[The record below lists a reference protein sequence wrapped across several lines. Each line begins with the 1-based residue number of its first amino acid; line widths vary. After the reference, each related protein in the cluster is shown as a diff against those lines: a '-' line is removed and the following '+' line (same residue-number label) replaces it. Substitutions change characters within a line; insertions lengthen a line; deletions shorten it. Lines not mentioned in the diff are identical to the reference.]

1 MTNPDQRGA
10 LTAQPTCR
18 LRQRPRN
25 TGSKPCS
32 LEISHASRLR
42 RKLCGD
48 ATDKLVVNVWGVGYR
63 LIDGELHQAEDRVTV
78 R

>member
-1 MTNPDQRGA
+1 MSLLSSQT
-10 LTAQPTCR
+10 TC
-18 LRQRPRN
+18 RQRPLPTKR
-25 TGSKPCS
+25 TSSLGS

-48 ATDKLVVNVWGVGYR
+48 GDDKLVINVWGVGYR
-63 LIDGELHQAEDRVTV
+63 LLPGGLHRIRAAASV

>member
-1 MTNPDQRGA
+1 MTNPHQRGA

-32 LEISHASRLR
+32 LEISHACRLR
-42 RKLCGD
+42 AKLAND
-48 ATDKLVVNVWGVGYR
+48 AHRVIVNVWGVGYR
-63 LIDGELHQAEDRVTV
+63 LLDTDQ
-78 R
+78 

>member
-18 LRQRPRN
+18 LPQRPRN

-32 LEISHASRLR
+32 LETTCAYRLR
-42 RKLCGD
+42 RKLAD
-48 ATDKLVVNVWGVGYR
+48 AGTTGRIENVWGVGYR
-63 LIDGELHQAEDRVTV
+63 LGLGMASTTGV
-78 R
+78 RS